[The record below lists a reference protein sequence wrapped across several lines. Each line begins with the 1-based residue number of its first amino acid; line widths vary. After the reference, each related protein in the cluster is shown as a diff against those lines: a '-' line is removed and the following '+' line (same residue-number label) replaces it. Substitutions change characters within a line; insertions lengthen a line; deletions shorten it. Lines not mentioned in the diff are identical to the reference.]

1 MSSLDGYSLNE
12 KMDKLHD
19 DVQCQIEQ
27 LQKDFHNLYECIK
40 KLEKEGSNANT
51 KPVQQDKKPSRK
63 KKVSTVQGKV
73 LEGQA

>member
-1 MSSLDGYSLNE
+1 MPSLDGYSLNE

-40 KLEKEGSNANT
+40 KVEDKLDAKSTKKSSKVKKAKEKSLEHAKA
-51 KPVQQDKKPSRK
+51 
-63 KKVSTVQGKV
+63 
-73 LEGQA
+73 